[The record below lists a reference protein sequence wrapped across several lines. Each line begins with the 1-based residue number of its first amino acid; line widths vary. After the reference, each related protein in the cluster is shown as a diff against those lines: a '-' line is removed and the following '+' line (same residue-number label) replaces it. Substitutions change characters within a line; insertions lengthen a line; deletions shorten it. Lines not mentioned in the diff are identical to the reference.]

1 MNPRVILFTSAALTA
16 ATIVGCRSTDAN
28 GNSKPF
34 IAFGRSTST
43 DTTTVT
49 TAPTPTAVVSDDQK
63 PLPGMVKKKPFI
75 AFSHPLHPAGAPTT
89 LLSEH
94 ARSDSPVPL
103 SEYPKQMQFALS
115 SFDLQYQTT
124 AAAVER
130 KFGPPAALADY
141 ADPWTV
147 YRLTRGRE
155 LWLHFSQPDGQS
167 LRSADVIEPTEDGY
181 SRTRVFDSG
190 LDQ

>member
-1 MNPRVILFTSAALTA
+1 MTRHAIMGAVVIFGAAIT
-16 ATIVGCRSTDAN
+16 GCQSHDAS

-34 IAFGRSTST
+34 IAFGHSEPAATP
-43 DTTTVT
+43 
-49 TAPTPTAVVSDDQK
+49 APAPAATNDQA

-75 AFSHPLHPAGAPTT
+75 AFSHPLHPEGSPTT
-89 LLSEH
+89 LLAEH

-103 SEYPKQMQFALS
+103 SEYPKQKMYALS
-115 SFDLQYQTT
+115 SFDLRLTT
-124 AAAVER
+124 TSEEVER
-130 KFGPPAALADY
+130 KFGKPAALADY

-167 LRSADVIEPTEDGY
+167 LRSADVIEPVEDGY